1 MLSNKRFNFSLLNI
15 PILNK
20 PTNEVQPDS
29 IRFNFKT
36 QKALIW
42 NSRSDQGEFKI
53 KRQLPKKKTIPFIS

>member
-1 MLSNKRFNFSLLNI
+1 MGRIKDSTGNLLNI

-36 QKALIW
+36 KSFNL
-42 NSRSDQGEFKI
+42 EF
-53 KRQLPKKKTIPFIS
+53 